1 MSNAL
6 KIILLT
12 HEREY
17 HRNTNTG
24 SIALGLANGMVE
36 RVLWERTNP
45 DPKLLE
51 LLENKEAALLY
62 PTSESTN
69 ANIADIETFII
80 IDSTWQEAQKIFN
93 KSTYLKN
100 AQKISLSITTQ
111 SSFTLRRNQVDGGLC
126 TIECIIE
133 LCKLKKLD
141 ELADQL
147 TIAFEQFKTNL

>member
-17 HRNTNTG
+17 HRSTNTG

-69 ANIADIETFII
+69 AGIADFETLVI

-93 KSTYLKN
+93 KSPYLKD
-100 AQKISLSITTQ
+100 APKVSLAITTQ
-111 SSFTLRRNQVDGGLC
+111 SNFARRRNQVDGGFC

-147 TIAFEQFKTNL
+147 TIAFEQCNTNP